1 MTTLIILGIVL
12 LIALVARH
20 YIEYVLM
27 FTGGICG
34 VFILIIIPAF
44 LLLMSRKKM
53 IPVEGSFKHEAFLKH
68 WVVPYVWIVFGV
80 LSLGFNLTQ
89 TILKLIK

>member
-12 LIALVARH
+12 LVTLVAQH

-44 LLLMSRKKM
+44 LVLMSRKKV
-53 IPVEGSFKHEAFLKH
+53 PVEGEFKHQATLKH
-68 WVVPYVWIVFGV
+68 WIIPYAWIVFGM
-80 LSLGFNLTQ
+80 LSLGFNLTE
-89 TILKLIK
+89 TILKLTK